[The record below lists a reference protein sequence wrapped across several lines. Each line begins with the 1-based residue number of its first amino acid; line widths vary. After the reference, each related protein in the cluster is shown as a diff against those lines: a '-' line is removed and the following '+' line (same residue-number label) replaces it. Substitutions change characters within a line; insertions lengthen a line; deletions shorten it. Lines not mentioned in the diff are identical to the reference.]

1 MLQDFK
7 IWALL
12 STALV
17 FLSSSAPKHSY
28 WSTRNMASVIIFL
41 LLMMSLTVFLSYF
54 PFFLSSRLLHF
65 PFSPFCLVIHLLF
78 VPAGGVNLSVKMY
91 SDLY

>member
-41 LLMMSLTVFLSYF
+41 LLMMSLTVFKLLSFF
-54 PFFLSSRLLHF
+54 PVLQVAS
-65 PFSPFCLVIHLLF
+65 FSL
-78 VPAGGVNLSVKMY
+78 
-91 SDLY
+91 

>member
-1 MLQDFK
+1 
-7 IWALL
+7 
-12 STALV
+12 
-17 FLSSSAPKHSY
+17 
-28 WSTRNMASVIIFL
+28 MASVIIFL

-91 SDLY
+91 SDLYQCQNIKERRGVLAKVEDERLLFKYRTCV